1 MSLPMNPTMIG
12 RTYFRHMLHRQV
24 MVIAKI
30 RVEGTWKAY
39 CFPVPG
45 QNHDDEEYLW
55 ETEGVQL
62 NELEA
67 RAMFGFLENVPYSR

>member
-1 MSLPMNPTMIG
+1 MSSTLVG
-12 RTYFRHMLHRQV
+12 RTVYRHMLHRQV

-30 RVEGTWKAY
+30 RVEKTWKAY

-45 QNHDDEEYLW
+45 QNHDAEEYLW

-62 NELEA
+62 NEREA